1 MLTNRKEPSKAT
13 AAGSEEAFRT
23 MLRYF
28 GLLRRVMEPH
38 FARHGISGS
47 QWGVLRV
54 LQRAQLDGQAG
65 VRLMDLGQRLLVRPP
80 SVTGVVRRL
89 TRMGLVKAVPSR
101 EDQRVRLVSLTPE
114 GMKCVEKI
122 GREHTQCV
130 REIYAVLDEAELAAL
145 NSSLGKLCRHM
156 EEISRETG
164 EKEEA

>member
-1 MLTNRKEPSKAT
+1 MLTNGAESSQVT
-13 AAGSEEAFRT
+13 AAGSEDAFRT

-38 FARHGISGS
+38 FASHGISGS

-54 LQRAQLDGQAG
+54 LQRAQRDGQAG

-89 TRMGLVKAVPSR
+89 TRIGLVKAVPSS

-114 GMKCVEKI
+114 GMQRVEMI
-122 GREHTQCV
+122 GREHTKRV
-130 REIYAVLDEAELAAL
+130 REIYAVLDEAEVAAL
-145 NSSLGKLCRHM
+145 DSSLSKLCHHM